1 MLKKALAILAL
12 FTTLSSAAW
21 DYLPI
26 LPKGLGQ
33 TAFQFEY
40 TSMDPLSSIDLR
52 AGIRYSPL
60 NWFEV
65 SAILPYRIATS
76 YDGDEPE
83 IEAMVDEM
91 DGIGNITFG
100 VRFQFTETFSAYV
113 DGYLPGEKTYTEDTF
128 FLGVGL
134 QHSSIF
140 SHMIWSTDLSFI
152 YGDEWTNMFINFGN
166 ELNILFG
173 AVVPYLHVDFI
184 YGLENDSSA
193 NGYYSDED
201 EGGNNGLVI
210 GPGVKFS
217 LIPNLTL
224 EAVVLFYMGDRFTS
238 EDMDDPMTIGLGIYY
253 TF

>member
-1 MLKKALAILAL
+1 MLKRVLVVLAL

-52 AGIRYSPL
+52 AGIRFSPL
-60 NWFEV
+60 NWLEI

-113 DGYLPGEKTYTEDTF
+113 DGYLPGEKAYTEDTF

-166 ELNILFG
+166 EL
-173 AVVPYLHVDFI
+173 
-184 YGLENDSSA
+184 NDSSA